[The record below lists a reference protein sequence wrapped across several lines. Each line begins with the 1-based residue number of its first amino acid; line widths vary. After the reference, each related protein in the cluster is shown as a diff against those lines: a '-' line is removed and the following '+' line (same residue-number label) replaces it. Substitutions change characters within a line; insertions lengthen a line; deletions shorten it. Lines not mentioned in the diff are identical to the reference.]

1 MAICDSDDDFASH
14 QKKLTHQINK
24 EYACVPPAK
33 AKVHDSFVDFS
44 DKSYEY
50 SYSDGEVDNPQAFPS
65 DEVRSEPE
73 QDSCGSILLEPCASS
88 IEGKS
93 QCVPALRFF

>member
-1 MAICDSDDDFASH
+1 MRDS
-14 QKKLTHQINK
+14 LN
-24 EYACVPPAK
+24 
-33 AKVHDSFVDFS
+33 FVDFS

-93 QCVPALRFF
+93 QCVPALRFLKTISVLILLV